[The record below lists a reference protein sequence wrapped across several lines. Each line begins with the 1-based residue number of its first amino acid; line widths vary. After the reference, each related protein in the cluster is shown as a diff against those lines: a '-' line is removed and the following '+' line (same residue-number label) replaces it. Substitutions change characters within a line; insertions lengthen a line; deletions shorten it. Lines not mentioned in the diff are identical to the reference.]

1 MPGLPAFILRR
12 LYVKGSLHNAPTGWS
27 FTLKNTLGSGH
38 AHGLVPLWVDE
49 FEEVPMDKTT
59 FEIDG
64 DTIRFDQ
71 VNRENT
77 SGLQMS
83 RSIVISVDGEQLTR
97 GAHRIDFACIVPGP
111 SQIGSISRMMWKAP
125 DGTPATAPGAAMG
138 SHLPN

>member
-1 MPGLPAFILRR
+1 MPGLPAFILRH

-38 AHGLVPLWVDE
+38 AHGLVPLRVDE

-77 SGLQMS
+77 FGLQMS

-97 GAHRIDFACIVPGP
+97 GAHRIDFVCIVPGLG
-111 SQIGSISRMMWKAP
+111 QIGF
-125 DGTPATAPGAAMG
+125 DFTDDVEGA
-138 SHLPN
+138 

>member
-12 LYVKGSLHNAPTGWS
+12 LYVKGSVHNAPTGWG

-83 RSIVISVDGEQLTR
+83 RSIVISFDGEQLTR
-97 GAHRIDFACIVPGP
+97 GAHRIDFVCIVPGLG
-111 SQIGSISRMMWKAP
+111 QIGF
-125 DGTPATAPGAAMG
+125 DFTDDVEGA
-138 SHLPN
+138 

>member
-38 AHGLVPLWVDE
+38 AHGLVPLQVDE

-71 VNRENT
+71 IRP
-77 SGLQMS
+77 
-83 RSIVISVDGEQLTR
+83 GEQGKHIR
-97 GAHRIDFACIVPGP
+97 SADEPIYRH
-111 SQIGSISRMMWKAP
+111 
-125 DGTPATAPGAAMG
+125 
-138 SHLPN
+138 

>member
-1 MPGLPAFILRR
+1 MPGLPAFILRH
-12 LYVKGSLHNAPTGWS
+12 LYVKGSLHNSPTGWS

-38 AHGLVPLWVDE
+38 AHGLVPLRVDE

-77 SGLQMS
+77 FGLQMS

-97 GAHRIDFACIVPGP
+97 GAHRIDFVCIVPGLG
-111 SQIGSISRMMWKAP
+111 QIGF
-125 DGTPATAPGAAMG
+125 DFTDDVEGA
-138 SHLPN
+138 